1 MNWINFNGFGGL
13 FWDKNCPMDLLTV
26 KLSQH
31 TLTLRKSTMGIIVL
45 TNLQKKT
52 WGSILWENSKPFREV
67 DTKGL
72 KGTSRL
78 KGKIISICLYIHA
91 CICACIYPPWDGTAN
106 LCEATANLDKVATT
120 LWESTTSQWE
130 SGVPS
135 MPLWD
140 PWMPLRSF
148 IFPLWNAS
156 QSLMGQ
162 RWSLRQ
168 INGDRLEP
176 TTTDLAPALS

>member
-1 MNWINFNGFGGL
+1 MVLVDCFEIKIAPWISKQWNYHSIH
-13 FWDKNCPMDLLTV
+13 W
-26 KLSQH
+26 
-31 TLTLRKSTMGIIVL
+31 LRKSTVGMIVL
-45 TNLQKKT
+45 TNLQQKT
-52 WGSILWENSKPFREV
+52 WAKGSILWENSKPFWEV

-78 KGKIISICLYIHA
+78 KGKNISICLYIYA

-106 LCEATANLDKVATT
+106 LCEATTNLDKVATT
-120 LWESTTSQWE
+120 LWESTTSLWE

-148 IFPLWNAS
+148 YSSFLCEIPASLWWAKDG
-156 QSLMGQ
+156 L
-162 RWSLRQ
+162 
-168 INGDRLEP
+168 
-176 TTTDLAPALS
+176 